1 MLDDGTHDEKVKH
14 LLDCWHDYVDES
26 EIHTSFMVRSTV
38 SADDE
43 WLHSYFYF
51 NDDIPSED
59 DFRQAMADYLSF
71 EFKMIVSG
79 RGYLFGIK
87 DDEDNEI
94 EFDRYSNIAAEE
106 IPMAAKKPFDGNKKG
121 GEK

>member
-1 MLDDGTHDEKVKH
+1 
-14 LLDCWHDYVDES
+14 
-26 EIHTSFMVRSTV
+26 MVRSIV

>member
-1 MLDDGTHDEKVKH
+1 MWTGT
-14 LLDCWHDYVDES
+14 

-79 RGYLFGIK
+79 RGYLFGITENE
-87 DDEDNEI
+87 EDHEI
-94 EFDRYSNIAAEE
+94 KYSDMVAEDLDL
-106 IPMAAKKPFDGNKKG
+106 AAKKPYSENKKG
-121 GEK
+121 GKK